1 MTATQYQQ
9 PRSDLAIAR
18 QATLKPILDIGA
30 GLGVPS
36 DALVPYGH
44 DKAKLSLDFIR
55 SLKDRPDGR
64 LILVAGITPT
74 KAGEGK
80 TTTSIGL
87 GDGLRRA
94 GHNAVICL
102 REPSLGPCFGIK
114 GGATGG
120 GYAQVA
126 PMEDINLHFT
136 GDMHAVGAAHNLL
149 AALVDNHLY
158 WTNDL
163 KLDARRISWRRV
175 VDMNDRSLR
184 EITNGLGG
192 VPNGFPRTDGFD
204 ITVASEVMAILCLSE
219 DLMELKDR
227 LASIIVGYTRD
238 RKPVYAR
245 DLDAH
250 GAMTALLKDALQ
262 PNLVQ
267 TLEHTPALVHGGPF
281 ANIAHGCNSVLATRA
296 ALKLSDYV
304 VTEAGF
310 GADLGAEKFFN
321 IKCRQAKLVPD
332 LAVIVCTVRAL
343 KMHGGAAIQNLT
355 EENLIV
361 LAKGLDNLS
370 RHIENTRSF
379 GVPVVVALNRFAA
392 DTDAECDMVSQGC
405 AELGVELVVCEHWAF
420 GSAGSLQL
428 AEAVVR
434 TIKAKPTRFRPLYDD
449 DLPLWDKIRRVAQSI
464 YRAQG
469 IIADQK
475 VRDQIAAFQAA
486 GFGHLPVCI
495 AKTPL
500 SFTTDPHVKGVP
512 RNHVVPIREVRLASG
527 AGFLIVICGQIM
539 TMPGLPRH
547 PTAGNV
553 TVTADGEIQGLA

>member
-1 MTATQYQQ
+1 MTASQYEQ

-18 QATLKPILDIGA
+18 RATLKPILDIGA

-44 DKAKLSLDFIR
+44 DKAKLSLDFIQ

-94 GHNAVICL
+94 GHNALICL
-102 REPSLGPCFGIK
+102 REPSLGPCFGVK

-120 GYAQVA
+120 GYAQVV

-296 ALKLSDYV
+296 ALKLGDYV

-343 KMHGGAAIQNLT
+343 KMHGGAAMDSLA

-370 RHIENTRSF
+370 RHVENTRSF

-392 DTDAECDMVSQGC
+392 DTDAECDMIAQGC
-405 AELGVELVVCEHWAF
+405 AELGVEMVVCEHWAL
-420 GSAGSLQL
+420 GSAGSVKL

-434 TIKAKPTRFRPLYDD
+434 TIKTKPTHFRPLYDD

-475 VRDQIAAFQAA
+475 VRDQISAFQAA
-486 GFGHLPVCI
+486 GFGQLPVCI

-512 RNHVVPIREVRLASG
+512 QNHVVPIREVRLASG
-527 AGFLIVICGQIM
+527 AGFLVVICGQIM

-547 PTAGNV
+547 PTAANV